1 MTGQEFTVPLQT
13 AAITPLHADAA
24 KKDTLFHD
32 RITKS
37 ERAVAHYIVQLHAPR
52 SGESDKYMA
61 AARRLLEETYT
72 DEQDPKGDLL
82 RALIPHLIDYV
93 PEYARAAEK
102 HSHNGRYASMPT
114 VTFCLTDGQII
125 TVGRPHAHIGIE
137 GVPGDPDCA
146 LQVNK
151 PVRVGHSGPRRVE
164 DAPARSIRSID
175 GEFESQTT
183 PDFFA
188 DRFRPAAQVLATLLA
203 ATEGMRARVLEVVGD
218 IPRESMRNGPLRT
231 KQLTL

>member
-1 MTGQEFTVPLQT
+1 MPITT
-13 AAITPLHADAA
+13 ASITPLHADAA
-24 KKDTLFHD
+24 NRDKLFHD
-32 RITKS
+32 RIAKS

-52 SGESDKYMA
+52 SGESDRYMA
-61 AARRLLEETYT
+61 AARRLLNETYK

-82 RALIPHLIDYV
+82 RALIPHLIDYI

-102 HSHNGRYASMPT
+102 HSHNGNYSCMPT

-137 GVPGDPDCA
+137 GISGAPESA

-151 PVRVGHSGPRRVE
+151 PVRVGHSGPRRIH

-183 PDFFA
+183 PDFDT
-188 DRFRPAAQVLATLLA
+188 DRFRPVAQVLATLLA
-203 ATEGMRARVLEVVGD
+203 ATEDMRVKIQEVVGAV
-218 IPRESMRNGPLRT
+218 PRESMRNGPLRI